1 MKTNKL
7 LIGLIACSISLTA
20 CTSASDNKTQPTDN
34 PAVLPSESTEQTQP
48 TEPVESLELT
58 DDTGNMVNMDIEMY
72 KNFVN
77 KKENWMYSP
86 YSIKDAFSLLYNG
99 TEGTVKDEFE
109 AVLGLNEESVVA
121 IREYDAFIKT
131 SNTDSIKIANRAYVS
146 NDEKIRNTLN
156 IDVLGLDE
164 DEIKDLQVDNPKVAA
179 EGINAFVSDTT
190 NEKIENFISE
200 DFINED
206 TSLILVNALYF
217 NQAWNF
223 EKGTIAWS
231 DGKQYKAFQN
241 KDYLLSNIKEVGDGT
256 IDVLRLN
263 YINDESDRSNYAMTI
278 FCKSENATDNH
289 VDQYFESLSD
299 DELRNIMNFKD
310 YEGLKEYSKAEFY
323 VPNFEFE
330 NKCSLMN
337 NLQDMGMIDAFSSA
351 DGFKKLGPV
360 CISDVVHAIY
370 IKTNETGTEAAAA
383 TGIGMKTMSARIE
396 EQKVKKVIAN
406 DTFIFVISDTDTDD
420 ILFIGRVVQPTEPV
434 NR

>member
-7 LIGLIACSISLTA
+7 LIGLMACSMSLTA
-20 CTSASDNKTQPTDN
+20 CTATTDNVTTQPTDS
-34 PAVLPSESTEQTQP
+34 PIVLPTESTQP
-48 TEPVESLELT
+48 TEANITTEPT
-58 DDTGNMVNMDIEMY
+58 DGTGDTMNIDIGMY

-77 KKENWMYSP
+77 KNENWLFSP
-86 YSIKDAFSLLYNG
+86 YSIKDAFSLLYEG
-99 TEGTVKDEFE
+99 TEGKVKDEFE
-109 AVLGLNEESVVA
+109 TVLGLNEESVAA

-131 SNTDSIKIANRAYVS
+131 SDTDSIKIANRAYVS
-146 NDEKIRNTLN
+146 NDDKIRNTLD
-156 IDVLGLDE
+156 IDVLGLDK
-164 DEIKDLQVDNPKVAA
+164 DEIKDLQVDDPKAAA
-179 EGINAFVSDTT
+179 EDINTFVSDTT

-217 NQAWNF
+217 NQAWDF
-223 EKGTIAWS
+223 DKGTILWS

-241 KDYLLSNIKEVGDGT
+241 KDYSLSNIKEADDGA

-263 YINDESDRSNYAMTI
+263 YINDESGRNNYAMTI

-299 DELRNIMNFKD
+299 DEFRDIMNFKD
-310 YEGLKEYSKAEFY
+310 YEGLKEYGKAEFY

-337 NLQDMGMIDAFSSA
+337 SLQDMGMIDAFSSA

-360 CISDVVHAIY
+360 CISDVVHATY

-383 TGIGMKTMSARIE
+383 TGIGMKMMSAQIE
-396 EQKVKKVIAN
+396 EKVKMVRAN
-406 DTFIFVISDTDTDD
+406 DTFVFVISDTDTDD
-420 ILFIGRVVQPTEPV
+420 ILFMGRVVQPTEPV